1 MAFEFDPDLIFKE
14 GAVAVAK
21 KLGVVKL
28 YGIWGDGRCT
38 CGNPE
43 HRVGGGAEVQC
54 GKHPQGKNWQNRA
67 ATTEE
72 ELAEWC
78 DTTRPFNIGII
89 LGPRSGV
96 IDMEWDTDEGRAY
109 AESMGLTDIETPTY
123 ISGRSEHRLF
133 LWDER
138 LSGCGA
144 VVKPGGLEVRLGTGE
159 LGAQSVLPPSWHW
172 SGVRYRWKPGFSLED
187 VAFAPLPEV
196 LLRAIVNDVDSGRQ
210 LATSQFSSR
219 HLLHTVVEKG
229 ARHPYLRSYITR
241 KVFLHPLYLQE
252 SAQADMIVEV
262 MAVNEK
268 RCRPA
273 KTEQEVLALFHS
285 CVEYRRKM
293 EERQE
298 LIPTTDAGLAEIA
311 EKIDEAVV
319 PPQAPVSGYALQ
331 GLKWAPVDGWPTGEW
346 LPGDWSIRMVHSD
359 PPEIVL
365 CVPAWND
372 TPCKGQVAFAFG
384 EFRSA
389 KMVAAKVFEGTRRV
403 LLDGDGKE
411 WQTIWK
417 GQEGNSKR
425 PKLAGLVEKLLI
437 KKQRADDV
445 YVGTSSLRYATL
457 ASYLLEAF
465 ARAKQPKE
473 DKPEPDKSGR
483 PCWVRPGELWLG
495 WVKTWEEIGRAHDV
509 AAGERVRMKRLL
521 CERLGVDDFR
531 EGRHTFGSAKL
542 SYVIFTPDWI
552 EAVEE
557 FAAGGGVVED
567 CPPNTGISEK
577 NCGKK
582 NRANARIPRLATE
595 VIDGQG
601 VSVSG

>member
-1 MAFEFDPDLIFKE
+1 MEFGMAFEFDPDLIFKE
-14 GAVAVAK
+14 AAVAISK
-21 KLGVVKL
+21 KLGVVRL
-28 YGIWGDGRCT
+28 YGIWPDGRCT

-67 ATTEE
+67 ATTED
-72 ELAEWC
+72 ELADWC

-109 AESMGLTDIETPTY
+109 AEAMGLTDIETPTY

-172 SGVRYRWKPGFSLED
+172 SGVRYRWKPGFGLED
-187 VAFAPLPEV
+187 VDFAPLPEV
-196 LLRAIVNDVDSGRQ
+196 LLRAIVNDVDTGRQ
-210 LATSQFSSR
+210 LPASQFSSR

-229 ARHPYLRSYITR
+229 ARHPYLRSYVTR

-252 SAQADMIVEV
+252 SAQADMIVEI
-262 MAVNEK
+262 MAVNK
-268 RCRPA
+268 LKCRPE
-273 KTEQEVLALFHS
+273 KTEQEVMTLFHS

-298 LIPTTDAGLAEIA
+298 AIPTTDAGLAEVA
-311 EKIDEAVV
+311 EKIDEAVA

-331 GLKWAPVDGWPTGEW
+331 GLKWSPVDNWPAGEW

-365 CVPAWND
+365 YVPAWKD
-372 TPCKGQVAFAFG
+372 TPCKGQVAFAFA

-389 KMVAAKVFEGTRRV
+389 KMVAAKVFE
-403 LLDGDGKE
+403 
-411 WQTIWK
+411 
-417 GQEGNSKR
+417 
-425 PKLAGLVEKLLI
+425 
-437 KKQRADDV
+437 
-445 YVGTSSLRYATL
+445 AT
-457 ASYLLEAF
+457 
-465 ARAKQPKE
+465 Q
-473 DKPEPDKSGR
+473 
-483 PCWVRPGELWLG
+483 
-495 WVKTWEEIGRAHDV
+495 IGRASCR
-509 AAGERVRMKRLL
+509 ERVF
-521 CERLGVDDFR
+521 DD
-531 EGRHTFGSAKL
+531 
-542 SYVIFTPDWI
+542 V
-552 EAVEE
+552 
-557 FAAGGGVVED
+557 
-567 CPPNTGISEK
+567 
-577 NCGKK
+577 
-582 NRANARIPRLATE
+582 
-595 VIDGQG
+595 
-601 VSVSG
+601 